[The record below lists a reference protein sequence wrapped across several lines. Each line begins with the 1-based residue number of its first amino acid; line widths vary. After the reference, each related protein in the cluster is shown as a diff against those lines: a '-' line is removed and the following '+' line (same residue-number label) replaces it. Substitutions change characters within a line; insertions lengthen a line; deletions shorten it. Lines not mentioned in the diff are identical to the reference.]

1 MTTGLPA
8 VVLGPNPP
16 DPPKDP
22 AAPPKEPAAPPKEP
36 AVPPKEPAAP
46 PNDPAVPPSD
56 PAVPPS
62 DPAVPPSDPA
72 VPPRDPGAPPLRDEP
87 VREQA
92 ERRAQAHAT
101 MQAVEDVKSRGRGEC
116 HPHSSVAVLFESDD
130 IKPPMNSWRSRPTT
144 PIKRIPSV
152 MGLPT
157 EPRKL
162 HATADRAV
170 ELHVMVKPLSAVPLT
185 SVSASPVPAAGHRS
199 RRVMRWSGDSRRTAS
214 ALPWRECRAL
224 VAPTI
229 RGLAMTR

>member
-1 MTTGLPA
+1 MTTGSPA

-16 DPPKDP
+16 DPPKEPAAPPKDPAAPPRDP
-22 AAPPKEPAAPPKEP
+22 AAPPKDPAAPPKD
-36 AVPPKEPAAP
+36 PAAP
-46 PNDPAVPPSD
+46 PKDPAAPPK
-56 PAVPPS
+56 

-101 MQAVEDVKSRGRGEC
+101 MQAVEE
-116 HPHSSVAVLFESDD
+116 
-130 IKPPMNSWRSRPTT
+130 
-144 PIKRIPSV
+144 V

-170 ELHVMVKPLSAVPLT
+170 GVARDGEATLGVTDHPAGTETGRQTVARNGPAALPIVTVTDGIGQAGLRKAPFD
-185 SVSASPVPAAGHRS
+185 SVASP
-199 RRVMRWSGDSRRTAS
+199 
-214 ALPWRECRAL
+214 
-224 VAPTI
+224 
-229 RGLAMTR
+229 